1 MNVLLYAQSLSPDW
15 LFATPWTVACQVTLF
30 TVFSRQEYWSGLPFP
45 PTGGLL
51 ESGTQPALED
61 RFYFFFNHWT
71 TWEAWF
77 WPATET
83 DIKYI
88 CHEKDEIMKA
98 LKIPNENSHS
108 KMNMSIHLILMTS
121 KLGYLGN
128 SPVVQWLGL
137 HSSTLGAQIRSLIWE
152 LRSISTV
159 AVKRKKQGARRKDFL
174 QWHDKL
180 RHLGMSGW
188 RQVHWQWEISNLAID
203 SRESRALWRV
213 NGGVDYPQNW
223 SFN

>member
-15 LFATPWTVACQVTLF
+15 LFATPWTVACQVHCSRYFPGKNTGVGCHFLLQG
-30 TVFSRQEYWSGLPFP
+30 VFLNQGPNLHWKTDFI
-45 PTGGLL
+45 
-51 ESGTQPALED
+51 
-61 RFYFFFNHWT
+61 FFFNHWT

-137 HSSTLGAQIRSLIWE
+137 HSSTLGAQIRSLIWD

-188 RQVHWQWEISNLAID
+188 RQVHWQWDQQLSYWFE
-203 SRESRALWRV
+203 
-213 NGGVDYPQNW
+213 GV
-223 SFN
+223 